1 VLSPLLQLLQQEH
14 FLILQLLLLE
24 EAVLIYWC
32 WFPTSPRIHTATM
45 RTVAFAALVASAA
58 ACYQLST
65 VDKDLDQS
73 SNC

>member
-1 VLSPLLQLLQQEH
+1 VLSPLLQLLLQEH
-14 FLILQLLLLE
+14 FLILLLLLLE
-24 EAVLIYWC
+24 QAVL
-32 WFPTSPRIHTATM
+32 M
-45 RTVAFAALVASAA
+45 RTVAFDALVASAA